1 MTFTIFILM
10 KLNFDWN
17 HSLLPYLICE
27 KFLLADKRKC
37 YCNFLP
43 NLNFIKK
50 VSRRNAATQI
60 QDHDR
65 SRNWFRQRKS
75 NDDDIMISLHRLLLY
90 VFMMIVKIFLVQ
102 KCSSYNMKSNALG
115 SNFLLS
121 WISKQSIE
129 GRSQNLVYDVWISH
143 FGFKKKLK
151 CRSCIIGWLKIKRS
165 LWICVEYYDT
175 LFWMDRNVLVIS
187 KQYYMAM

>member
-1 MTFTIFILM
+1 M
-10 KLNFDWN
+10 
-17 HSLLPYLICE
+17 
-27 KFLLADKRKC
+27 
-37 YCNFLP
+37 P

-129 GRSQNLVYDVWISH
+129 GRSQNLVYDLWISH

-151 CRSCIIGWLKIKRS
+151 CRSCIIGWLKRS

>member
-1 MTFTIFILM
+1 M
-10 KLNFDWN
+10 
-17 HSLLPYLICE
+17 PYLICE

-50 VSRRNAATQI
+50 VSCRNAATQI

-143 FGFKKKLK
+143 FGFEKKLK
-151 CRSCIIGWLKIKRS
+151 CRSCIIGWLNVVP
-165 LWICVEYYDT
+165 LWICFEYYDT